1 MVFHH
6 ILEDRKITRS
16 EAIVPKPDFST
27 NMERVIMVTL
37 PSEKSIEM
45 NKDLSVV
52 FRNNI
57 QQGKT

>member
-6 ILEDRKITRS
+6 ILEDRKIPRS
-16 EAIVPKPDFST
+16 EAIAPKPDFST